1 VGRSARSAIIA
12 LTVASLGLA
21 GCGPDATDAVE
32 GLRSEASARAR
43 ASVQGELDRAQAR
56 VDALVKEAGDR
67 GATTGRLR
75 AEAHRALALAREQ
88 AGRTI
93 AQAKERGRDPREIAR
108 LSADARRRVGAL
120 SARID
125 SALGR

>member
-1 VGRSARSAIIA
+1 MGRSARSAIIA

-32 GLRSEASARAR
+32 GLRSKASARAR

-56 VDALVKEAGDR
+56 VDGLVKEAGDR
-67 GATTGRLR
+67 SVPTGRLR

-88 AGRTI
+88 AGRAI
-93 AQAKERGRDPREIAR
+93 AQAKESGRDPREIAR